1 MSASPLKV
9 IVAEDSELQRLYLCS
24 LINALG
30 YQAIEA
36 EDGAAALDLI
46 RNTDIQILISDIE
59 MPNLDGIALTRAIRQ
74 LDLDHYV
81 HVIVVTGADD
91 TEVREDALRSGADD
105 FITKGGSTET
115 LKARIRAA
123 TRLINHAKELAERT
137 RALKEK
143 NDLIEAD
150 LRAAANAQRQLLPDL
165 HDDLLGFHVASAFAP
180 SAIVSGDMFGC
191 FEVSD
196 DMLGFYAVDV
206 SGHGV
211 RASLMSVAIG
221 HLVSP
226 DYFRT
231 HGFDDSGKPD
241 PAALVAALNARFSTS
256 DDDDYF
262 TMFCGIIN
270 RHTGQLIFCQAGY
283 PSPYLVDTTGDTLPL
298 GDGGMPVGMLPFAR
312 YENNTHTLSRGSAL
326 VICSDGAAEAENPS
340 GEPFG
345 NDRVRSIAQNLSNVG
360 VEQVPVDIVA
370 ALAAWRAGPPLEDDL
385 TVVALERK

>member
-1 MSASPLKV
+1 MSAPLLKV

-24 LINALG
+24 LINTLG

-36 EDGAAALDLI
+36 EDGAAALELI
-46 RNTDIQILISDIE
+46 KNTDVQILISDIE
-59 MPNLDGIALTRAIRQ
+59 MPNLDGIALTHAIRE

-81 HVIVVTGADD
+81 HIIVVTGADD
-91 TEVREDALRSGADD
+91 SEIRDDALRAGADD

-123 TRLINHAKELAERT
+123 TRLINHAKELADRT

-150 LRAAANAQRQLLPDL
+150 LRAAANAQRQLLPGL
-165 HDDLLGFHVASAFAP
+165 HDDMLGFHVASAFAP

-191 FEVSD
+191 FEVSED
-196 DMLGFYAVDV
+196 KLGFYAVDV

-221 HLVSP
+221 HLVTP

-231 HGFDDSGKPD
+231 NGFDANGEPD
-241 PAALVAALNARFSTS
+241 PASLVGELNTRFSIS

-262 TMFCGIIN
+262 TMFCGIID
-270 RHTGQLIFCQAGY
+270 RSTGRLVYCQAGY
-283 PSPYLVDTTGDTLPL
+283 PSPYYVNVSGNTQPL
-298 GDGGMPVGMLPFAR
+298 GDGGFPVGMLPQAS
-312 YENNTHTLSRGSAL
+312 YDNNEHMLSHGSAL
-326 VICSDGAAEAENPS
+326 VICSDGAAEAENRA
-340 GEPFG
+340 GEAFG
-345 NDRVRSIAQNLSNVG
+345 NDRVRSIARTLPTVG
-360 VEQVPVDIVA
+360 VDKVPNDMLA
-370 ALAAWRAGPPLEDDL
+370 ALAEWRAGPPLEDDL